1 MSEYELMM
9 SLMHTIKR
17 LDDMRIL
24 GIPFKQ
30 WDSDLQEQVMSAYV
44 DTRDYEYDLE
54 VEKNE
59 GV

>member
-1 MSEYELMM
+1 MNDDETIM
-9 SLMHTIKR
+9 SLLHTIKR

-30 WDSDLQEQVMSAYV
+30 WDNDLQEQVMSAYV

-54 VEKNE
+54 DEKNE
-59 GV
+59 SV

>member
-1 MSEYELMM
+1 MSEYYELMM

-24 GIPFKQ
+24 GIPFKE

-44 DTRDYEYDLE
+44 DTRDYEHDLKVSE
-54 VEKNE
+54 
-59 GV
+59 

>member
-1 MSEYELMM
+1 MNNFDLCMH
-9 SLMHTIKR
+9 LLHTIKR

-30 WDSDLQEQVMSAYV
+30 WDGDLQEQVMSAYV

-59 GV
+59 SV

>member
-1 MSEYELMM
+1 MNDDEIMM
-9 SLMHTIKR
+9 SLLLTIKR

-59 GV
+59 